1 MRRALAA
8 TENWRESGPAD
19 RRCYDVPDEDSENNS
34 AAIAKCA
41 SLLQSDAFCL
51 MLSGM
56 TGLKLH
62 PLAPDDSSEDE
73 VWRLFFCEMNGGDLD
88 VPSKSR

>member
-62 PLAPDDSSEDE
+62 PLAPDDSSEHE
-73 VWRLFFCEMNGGDLD
+73 VW
-88 VPSKSR
+88 

>member
-1 MRRALAA
+1 MSRALEA

-19 RRCYDVPDEDSENNS
+19 RRCYDVPNENSENS
-34 AAIAKCA
+34 SGPIAKCA

-62 PLAPDDSSEDE
+62 PLAPDDSSDE
-73 VWRLFFCEMNGGDLD
+73 VWID
-88 VPSKSR
+88 SY